1 VTTFIEILEAIG
13 SFIIGAAGRI
23 GLFLAA
29 GLALAL
35 PALAIA
41 LLRRGLSRARRPA
54 ERGLE
59 ARVAPNHTWIE
70 PRGADRLTV
79 GIDEVA
85 ERLLPSATAVELPR
99 PGMVVHRGDPI
110 VVIRA
115 GKRAVRIG
123 APVDGTIAAVNGR
136 LRRSPGLVKD
146 EPYGGGWLFSITP
159 SGEGWKELPGG
170 LRADAWMLSERRRL
184 ARFVEDELGMAA
196 ADGGELV
203 APAPVLLGE
212 DAWKRVVA
220 AFLHAA

>member
-1 VTTFIEILEAIG
+1 VTTLIDILEAIG

-41 LLRRGLSRARRPA
+41 LVRRGLARGSRPA

-70 PRGADRLTV
+70 PRGAGTLMV

-85 ERLLPSATAVELPR
+85 ERLLPSATAIELPLT
-99 PGMVVHRGDPI
+99 GMTVHRGDPI
-110 VVIRA
+110 VVIRS

-123 APVDGTIAAVNGR
+123 APVDGTIAAVNRR
-136 LRRSPGLVKD
+136 LRRSPGLVKE
-146 EPYGGGWLFSITP
+146 EPYGRGWLFSIMP
-159 SGEGWKELPGG
+159 AGEGWKDLPGG
-170 LRADAWMLSERRRL
+170 LRADAWMLSEKRRL

-203 APAPVLLGE
+203 APAPVLLGD
-212 DAWKRVVA
+212 DAWKRVIA